1 MKTCTIK
8 NVFEATIRLRGWDP
22 VNTTIDTGEMAFVAD
37 LINERMSIYENAF
50 WPEIMAV
57 EQRQYRATWEAA
69 LNYSAG
75 DEVFHE
81 TSGGVEKYY
90 LSLQDNNV
98 GKNPETETTY
108 WEVVSDDFLR
118 TIDFQQAGESEIGA
132 ADLENC
138 IFENDPRIYPRK
150 AALPDISFYGAAIL
164 VGTETAPTRPWV
176 KFRPPKPVFSLTAW
190 VSGTNYAI
198 GDTCYLASTG
208 ESYKALLANTG
219 KTPDQETTY
228 WKPVDFP
235 LLFKTY
241 VKYAVHAD
249 WLTDWES
256 KARIKALAD
265 EELERLEDTLIDQQG
280 VGRKARFK

>member
-8 NVFEATIRLRGWDP
+8 SVFEAIIRLRGWDP
-22 VNTTIDTGEMAFVAD
+22 VNATIDAGEMAFIAD
-37 LINERMSIYENAF
+37 LINERMSIYEDAF
-50 WPEIMAV
+50 WPEIMMV
-57 EQRQYRATWEAA
+57 EQRQYRGTFSLS
-69 LNYSAG
+69 LNYATG
-75 DEVFHE
+75 DEVYYKTAAGE
-81 TSGGVEKYY
+81 EKYY
-90 LSLQDNNV
+90 VSLSNANV
-98 GKNPETETTY
+98 GKNPETEVEF
-108 WEVVSDDFLR
+108 WEAVSDDFLR
-118 TIDFQQAGESEIGA
+118 TIDYQQEGEAEIGA
-132 ADLENC
+132 ADLEDC

-150 AALPDISFYGAAIL
+150 AALSDISFYGAAIL

-176 KFRPPKPVFSLTAW
+176 KFRPPKPVFSLTEWA
-190 VSGTNYAI
+190 SGTDYAI

-228 WKPVDFP
+228 WTPVGFP
-235 LLFKTY
+235 LIFKTY
-241 VKYAVHAD
+241 IKYAVHAD

-280 VGRKARFK
+280 VGRKVRFG